1 MSEKLIIIGI
11 DEVARGCLA
20 GPVVS
25 CAVLLRPEL
34 VSSWSTNSSDRPKIT
49 DSKRMTPQQRQ
60 TAKDWILGN
69 NSTSNHSNNNN
80 NNHRVLSGPN
90 IVVPSLAW
98 GLGRASVQEIDEM
111 NIREATFLAM
121 NRALE
126 VCLGMLSRD
135 CPDLRQEPIQV
146 WVDGNAFKQLPEAA
160 PSATSWPGG
169 ITYYTQVKGDLL
181 VPSIACASILAKE
194 FRDAELDALVA
205 SNPEELGCYSWT
217 TNRAYGTADHFR
229 AILQNGLTVWH
240 RLSFLDKLLAPGRLL
255 IQSNIN
261 ANKTKYLDTN
271 KNTSARESKEES
283 SEDG

>member
-1 MSEKLIIIGI
+1 MLIIGI

-25 CAVLLRPEL
+25 CAFILKPEIL
-34 VSSWSTNSSDRPKIT
+34 CNWSADIANRPKIT
-49 DSKRMTPQQRQ
+49 DSKRMTPAQRQ
-60 TAKDWILGN
+60 IAKDWLVADEPTG
-69 NSTSNHSNNNN
+69 
-80 NNHRVLSGPN
+80 
-90 IVVPSLAW
+90 PSLAW

-126 VCLGMLSRD
+126 ACLGMLTRD
-135 CPDLRQEPIQV
+135 HPDLRQEPLQV
-146 WVDGNAFKQLPEAA
+146 WVDGNSFKPLTDVV
-160 PSATSWPGG
+160 PSSINWAGG

-205 SNPEELGCYSWT
+205 SNPDELGCYGWAS
-217 TNRAYGTADHFR
+217 NRAYGTADHFR

-240 RLSFLDKLLAPGRLL
+240 RLSFLDKLLAPGR
-255 IQSNIN
+255 I
-261 ANKTKYLDTN
+261 A
-271 KNTSARESKEES
+271 ES
-283 SEDG
+283 

>member
-1 MSEKLIIIGI
+1 MPGKLLIIGI

-34 VSSWSTNSSDRPKIT
+34 ISNWPTSSSDRPKIT
-49 DSKRMTPQQRQ
+49 DSKQMTPHQRK

-69 NSTSNHSNNNN
+69 NSTSNHSNSNNHTTNNHTN
-80 NNHRVLSGPN
+80 NNHTTNHNQVVPGPN

-205 SNPEELGCYSWT
+205 SNPEELGCYGWT

-240 RLSFLDKLLAPGRLL
+240 RLSFLDKLLAPGRIATSPPKEIKSL
-255 IQSNIN
+255 
-261 ANKTKYLDTN
+261 NKIK
-271 KNTSARESKEES
+271 
-283 SEDG
+283 